1 MRPFAAIAI
10 LAAFLLAGCD
20 VTHRVAGAIN
30 PDSMGLADRC
40 GEIMRMAMPFA
51 EIEIKNR
58 TSENSGVDLLTARVE
73 GVRSDLPKDSPL
85 PREVAAE
92 CQFDNQTLIGF
103 RWTRGGPTPPGVP
116 PQEPAK
122 P

>member
-10 LAAFLLAGCD
+10 LAAFLVAGCE
-20 VTHRVAGAIN
+20 VSHRVAGAIN

-58 TSENSGVDLLTARVE
+58 ASENSGVDLLTARVE

-85 PREVAAE
+85 PRDVAAE
-92 CQFDNQTLIGF
+92 CQFDNQTLTGF
-103 RWTRGGPTPPGVP
+103 HWTQGGPPAPGAP